1 MRDIGIRIQRYRLR
15 RYKPPETIGEKA
27 RLGLAVALAGW
38 AIWALFLSDHSAVR
52 LLALEHRKNSTE
64 AQFVAAERAVKR
76 SEQDLAAAADPRV
89 AEAWLRSRHNF
100 AHEGEL
106 LYVIQP
112 DGSVRPAP
120 TPRAP
125 APADKGR

>member
-15 RYKPPETIGEKA
+15 RYQAPETIGEKA
-27 RLGLAVALAGW
+27 RLGLAIALAGW

-52 LLALEHRKNSTE
+52 LIGIENKQKTTVAKLAS
-64 AQFVAAERAVKR
+64 VERAVAL
-76 SEQDLAAAADPRV
+76 SEQELAAAGDPRV
-89 AEAWLRSRHNF
+89 AERILRKLHNF

-112 DGSVRPAP
+112 DGAVRS
-120 TPRAP
+120 AP
-125 APADKGR
+125 ALQAPVDSAR